1 MIRNK
6 AVQDQHESA
15 QSSCPNE
22 FCKNAAYSLACGLFH
37 GQVFMKSTLMCA
49 LRKATRWLL
58 QSVGRIVIT
67 SRKAWALESSLIHVL
82 VGEGK
87 LAYLRLH
94 NSVIF
99 WGDSKTEG
107 TTSTLICL
115 NGQQSTRPYAPF
127 MTDNG
132 WEFGLL
138 RNSSGSRLQKAGSG
152 GYVLL
157 FLKEQYCQSRVL
169 FLQITFSR
177 IPRAQ
182 SKIAS
187 LE

>member
-22 FCKNAAYSLACGLFH
+22 VCKNAAYSLACGLFH

-99 WGDSKTEG
+99 WGDSKTLMEQHRLSYAWTVSNLQDHMPRLWLTTGGNLDPFAIQVGRVYRKQGQEG
-107 TTSTLICL
+107 TFYS
-115 NGQQSTRPYAPF
+115 Y
-127 MTDNG
+127 
-132 WEFGLL
+132 
-138 RNSSGSRLQKAGSG
+138 
-152 GYVLL
+152 
-157 FLKEQYCQSRVL
+157 LKSISVKVAFY
-169 FLQITFSR
+169 FSR
-177 IPRAQ
+177 SRF
-182 SKIAS
+182 
-187 LE
+187 LEFLVHSQKLRR